1 MISAIILA
9 AGKGVRMNS
18 ELPKV
23 LVPFKGQP
31 MVEYVLDAL
40 AKAGVDKPVVVVGYK
55 SELVE
60 STLTADNCNNRWQG
74 LTFALQKEQ
83 KGTADAAWSA
93 YDALKNF
100 DGPVIVLAGDQP
112 LTSSRTIKRMLDQWQ
127 ENPCACLI
135 GTLETENPFGFG
147 RILRDANGDFVG
159 IVEEKDATDEQRKIR
174 EVNLSY
180 YVFNAADLWDA
191 IKEVKPNNAQGEYYL
206 TDCPAVLKKNGKRV
220 IAKILLEQQ
229 ETYSINTAQQ
239 LKEAEERF
247 AD

>member
-60 STLTADNCNNRWQG
+60 STLTADNRDNRWQG

-93 YDALKNF
+93 YESLKDF

-135 GTLETENPFGFG
+135 GTLETENPFGCATQQAH
-147 RILRDANGDFVG
+147 REIAYAPQKLCLKAYSTALRKNIRFKNIFCVMRMKSRSFLKTEKALPRNGNSNH
-159 IVEEKDATDEQRKIR
+159 ARK
-174 EVNLSY
+174 
-180 YVFNAADLWDA
+180 AGQP
-191 IKEVKPNNAQGEYYL
+191 K
-206 TDCPAVLKKNGKRV
+206 
-220 IAKILLEQQ
+220 
-229 ETYSINTAQQ
+229 
-239 LKEAEERF
+239 
-247 AD
+247 